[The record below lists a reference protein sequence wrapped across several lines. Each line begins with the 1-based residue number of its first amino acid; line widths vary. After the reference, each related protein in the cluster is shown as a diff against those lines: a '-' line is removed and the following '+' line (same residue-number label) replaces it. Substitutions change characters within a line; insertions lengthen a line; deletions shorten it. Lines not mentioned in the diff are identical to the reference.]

1 MELESTQEKLNF
13 ILITSMCLV
22 FYSLEMLRILVQTKL
37 YYIFCYFVWRKMS
50 HKHVQVAATKRYFQ
64 SAYVIDSFGLINFFI
79 SCENWKISFFIHIY
93 RYPEVWWN
101 RHVVVFFKNKCS
113 DRSPHF
119 ISIISKIR
127 LQCCQCQ
134 RSTIKFLI
142 LQIITDSVLLLF
154 QFVNV
159 PHFLYKWNF

>member
-1 MELESTQEKLNF
+1 MFGLLFSRNAKNTRTDQI
-13 ILITSMCLV
+13 ILYI
-22 FYSLEMLRILVQTKL
+22 SLLFLKKNVSQ
-37 YYIFCYFVWRKMS
+37 
-50 HKHVQVAATKRYFQ
+50 HVQVAATKKYFQ
-64 SAYVIDSFGLINFFI
+64 SVYVIDSFGLINFFI

-142 LQIITDSVLLLF
+142 LQIIDSVLLLF